1 MEKAEIMYQVRP
13 RSEIYLV
20 NSSMF
25 GGPLTNV
32 GGLKERKMILFVNQ
46 LDSLV
51 LYHKQTMY
59 TNKF

>member
-1 MEKAEIMYQVRP
+1 MYQVRP
-13 RSEIYLV
+13 RSDMYRIYLV
-20 NSSMF
+20 TSSMF

-59 TNKF
+59 ANKF